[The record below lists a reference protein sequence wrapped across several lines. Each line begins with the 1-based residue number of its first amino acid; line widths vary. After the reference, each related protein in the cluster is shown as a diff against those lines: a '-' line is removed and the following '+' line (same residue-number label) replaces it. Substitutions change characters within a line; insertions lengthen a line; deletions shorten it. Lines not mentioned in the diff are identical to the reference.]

1 MLLLTTTTEPATT
14 SLLMIILWAAV
25 IAVVGG
31 IGVFAPWLAARG
43 GNSSAIAYGNSFAGG
58 VLLAAGLI
66 HLLADAN
73 DGFGDAYYAVG
84 RHRRYVAV
92 EDSLFATPPPA
103 RETARGD
110 VEGSAGFRSMF
121 GRAIVPRSGLGWFLL
136 WNARPFAH
144 AR

>member
-1 MLLLTTTTEPATT
+1 MSHEHPAILSGSTVVHVRGGDDDLDAADDVKAGGRGGGSATT
-14 SLLMIILWAAV
+14 PYASIARVAKELQLWE
-25 IAVVGG
+25 G
-31 IGVFAPWLAARG
+31 
-43 GNSSAIAYGNSFAGG
+43 
-58 VLLAAGLI
+58 
-66 HLLADAN
+66 AD

-121 GRAIVPRSGLGWFLL
+121 GRAIVPRSGLGCFLL

>member
-1 MLLLTTTTEPATT
+1 MALHELLRRSSHEDL
-14 SLLMIILWAAV
+14 SS
-25 IAVVGG
+25 
-31 IGVFAPWLAARG
+31 
-43 GNSSAIAYGNSFAGG
+43 NSEASG
-58 VLLAAGLI
+58 
-66 HLLADAN
+66 AD
-73 DGFGDAYYAVG
+73 DGSGDAYSAGG

-121 GRAIVPRSGLGWFLL
+121 GRAIVPRSGLGCFLL